1 MAIWGNKMDKE
12 LLTIQV
18 VGFKNSG
25 KTTLVCNLIEL
36 ATQDGWKVASLK
48 HHGHGG
54 TPNIVENTDS
64 ERHKQAGSIMAGV
77 EGEGLLHLSISQS
90 EWTLKKI
97 LAFYKQVDIDLLIIE
112 GYKNADFPKIVLI
125 SKKDDL
131 YLLNDLTNIAAIIS
145 SLDLPLK
152 HGKIPVFSQ
161 NELSLF
167 IIWFL
172 EFIRNKLSQN

>member
-1 MAIWGNKMDKE
+1 MDKE

-125 SKKDDL
+125 SK
-131 YLLNDLTNIAAIIS
+131 
-145 SLDLPLK
+145 
-152 HGKIPVFSQ
+152 
-161 NELSLF
+161 E
-167 IIWFL
+167 
-172 EFIRNKLSQN
+172 R

>member
-1 MAIWGNKMDKE
+1 MDKE

-18 VGFKNSG
+18 VGFKDSG
-25 KTTLVCNLIEL
+25 KTTLACNLIEL

-54 TPNIVENTDS
+54 TPNIVKNTDS

-77 EGEGLLHLSISQS
+77 EGGGALHLSISNS

-97 LAFYKQVDIDLLIIE
+97 LAFYKQVDIDILIIE
-112 GYKNADFPKIVLI
+112 GYKDADFPKLVLM

-131 YLLNDLTNIAAIIS
+131 YLLNELTNIVAIIS
-145 SLDLPLK
+145 SFDLPSK
-152 HGKIPVFSQ
+152 HEQFPVFSQ
-161 NELSLF
+161 NEQSLF
-167 IIWFL
+167 KIWFL
-172 EFIRNKLSQN
+172 EFIRKKL